1 MGIEKQQARYET
13 KKVSETKYE
22 VEDGSVHERLVD
34 NDRRAKE
41 WSLWLRSVANPSSLQ
56 QNEARTGTRNEYPT
70 ETHCKESL

>member
-22 VEDGSVHERLVD
+22 VEDGSVRERLVD

-41 WSLWLRSVANPSSLQ
+41 W
-56 QNEARTGTRNEYPT
+56 
-70 ETHCKESL
+70 